1 MKNMRG
7 LALGLAAVLLLS
19 GCGAGAD
26 SSGSSFA
33 PAEEDRLV
41 VYTSHK
47 EEVWLSLIH
56 I

>member
-33 PAEEDRLV
+33 PA
-41 VYTSHK
+41 
-47 EEVWLSLIH
+47 
-56 I
+56 